1 MDNSESAYCC
11 MYCSPK
17 ITLYFSTDK
26 YDGICQNCIGLL
38 AIQAVFKS
46 KSYKHSFSLFKDGY
60 FKQDRMVI
68 ELDRKGEAID
78 RYYDYLHNGIVE
90 WDTWIG
96 KDDLIQELL
105 SRAKQWYDKFKFKTY
120 PTIED
125 EVGAYVLR
133 VWNETSL
140 VTTSVSSPKY
150 WSRQGASELGEFSA
164 IWNTLKEQ
172 GRDDDELTAIYLEM

>member
-105 SRAKQWYDKFKFKTY
+105 SRAKQWFQ
-120 PTIED
+120 I
-125 EVGAYVLR
+125 VIAIAIH
-133 VWNETSL
+133 SL
-140 VTTSVSSPKY
+140 IG
-150 WSRQGASELGEFSA
+150 GASALETHRCDVVISA
-164 IWNTLKEQ
+164 STIDNCHIK
-172 GRDDDELTAIYLEM
+172 